1 MLLYIDY
8 LDHVTNGSHNSKDV
22 EQRLRFDLLI
32 YAGNDKLCIS
42 VPACVKLGSTT
53 ELLMKLD
60 PFWGSHKILLQLD
73 KKHKGKADNYFSK
86 RKKVLE
92 KSMKEDDLLHHFEY
106 VAYQDPRTHTFFD
119 EYMPQIV
126 KGNESDQFIDKVNDT
141 DALFRKEAADIFQK
155 HNDAICRTMDFP
167 HAVKFWGATSR
178 ICDFAMDRSILFQR
192 SLVENN
198 IIREFHPRENEKYII
213 ASLLD
218 RAFSLANAGSSEAL
232 PLSLILNQLTGPWL
246 ADLLRRSY
254 KQLFSLICNMTW
266 HEVYSLSQN
275 EDWCRFIKYINAYIY
290 FIQDSFIRKQD
301 FRMQRY
307 IDRLVHSIS
316 LLSLLKGASDK
327 AISAI
332 KSKFYNM
339 GMFTQAQDLSLMKDF
354 AIQSYNGKHKLL
366 YNVVCCIDVTAQT
379 LTQSL
384 ATARKYSSFPVIG
397 DLQKNIGTDLLR

>member
-32 YAGNDKLCIS
+32 FSGKDKLCIS

-60 PFWGSHKILLQLD
+60 PFWESHKILLQLD
-73 KKHKGKADNYFSK
+73 KKHKGKADNYFIK
-86 RKKVLE
+86 RKKILE
-92 KSMKEDDLLHHFEY
+92 KSMKEEDLVHHFEY
-106 VAYQDPRTHTFFD
+106 VAYQDLRTYTFFD
-119 EYMPQIV
+119 EYLPLIV
-126 KGNESDQFIDKVNDT
+126 NGNESEQFIDKLNDT

-155 HNDAICRTMDFP
+155 HNDTICRALDFQY
-167 HAVKFWGATSR
+167 AVKFWGATSR
-178 ICDFAMDRSILFQR
+178 ICDYAMDRSILFQR
-192 SLVENN
+192 SLVENS
-198 IIREFHPRENEKYII
+198 IIREFHPREKEQYII
-213 ASLLD
+213 SSLLD

-254 KQLFSLICNMTW
+254 NQLFDLICNMTW
-266 HEVYSLSQN
+266 QEIYSLSQN
-275 EDWCRFIKYINAYIY
+275 NDWCRFIQYINAYIY

-332 KSKFYNM
+332 KSQFYNM
-339 GMFTQAQDLSLMKDF
+339 GMFTQAQDIQLMKEYT
-354 AIQSYNGKHKLL
+354 IQSYNGKHKLL
-366 YNVVCCIDVTAQT
+366 YDVVCCIDVTAQV

-384 ATARKYSSFPVIG
+384 STARKYSSFPVIG
-397 DLQKNIGTDLLR
+397 DQQKYSGTDLLR